1 MNLRAIQNAFCL
13 VFVSLVTGC
22 SALESLNVQK
32 PTATFRSARLEN
44 VTADGLTANFDIAV
58 DNPNSF
64 SVPLTRAQYKLA
76 LGGVQVVDDQAK
88 PDASIPAKGSLPVT
102 VPVRLSFQHLLSAEQ
117 AIAKSGGNIPYDFD
131 GAAAFLPRQSP
142 PGPGHQGPDPLQG
155 HPAPARCADR
165 GRQRPLRPDQP
176 RRAKG
181 NRTRRRQRN
190 ARRVA
195 EPARGTDQPLT
206 FSERMTYYSPG
217 TGGFLRRRLAA
228 SLARRVLPNEQNAPR
243 KRGG

>member
-13 VFVSLVTGC
+13 VFVSLLTGC

-131 GAAAFLPRQSP
+131 GALHFSPGNLPLAQDIKVPIRFS
-142 PGPGHQGPDPLQG
+142 GTL
-155 HPAPARCADR
+155 
-165 GRQRPLRPDQP
+165 PLRDALTAVARDPSVLTNPDA
-176 RRAKG
+176 RKVIELVLGKG
-181 NRTRRRQRN
+181 MLGGLLNRLEGQTN
-190 ARRVA
+190 
-195 EPARGTDQPLT
+195 P
-206 FSERMTYYSPG
+206 
-217 TGGFLRRRLAA
+217 
-228 SLARRVLPNEQNAPR
+228 
-243 KRGG
+243 